1 MAGPL
6 FTVAEA
12 WGNGWAPAA
21 AAGLATIVA
30 TRRVL
35 AFLKQRQILD
45 LPNERSSHKLPTPRG
60 GGLATT
66 PILAAITLALG
77 WFHASAGLG
86 MLGLGALV
94 LLAIS
99 WADDR
104 KGLPPLPRFL
114 CHACMIAAFL
124 ALVPARMTL
133 FGDLLPLWADRL
145 AAGIA
150 WLWFVNLYNFMD
162 GIDGI
167 TGIETASLG
176 LGVALAASVASGLT
190 MLDIIPAGLA
200 VAAIGAGFLVF
211 NWHPAKV
218 FLGDSG
224 SIPLGYVL
232 GGLLLLLA
240 MQGQLAAAL
249 ILPGYYLA
257 DATITLARRA
267 LNGEKVWQAH
277 RKHFYQRAVQ
287 GGKRHDQ
294 VSLAILAGNVLL
306 GGAGVAAASG
316 RLWEGVAAAII
327 AVAGLL
333 ALLQFWSRSKAQ

>member
-6 FTVAEA
+6 FSAAEA
-12 WGNGWAPAA
+12 WGNGWVPAI
-21 AAGLATIVA
+21 AAGALTILA

-35 AFLKQRQILD
+35 TFLKHRQIMD
-45 LPNERSSHKLPTPRG
+45 LPNERSSHKLPVPRG

-66 PILAAITLALG
+66 PILAAIILALG
-77 WFHASAGLG
+77 WYHASAGLG

-114 CHACMIAAFL
+114 THACMIAAFL
-124 ALVPARMTL
+124 ALVPGKL
-133 FGDLLPLWADRL
+133 LVFGGALPIWADRL
-145 AAGIA
+145 IAGVA

-167 TGIETASLG
+167 TGMETASLG
-176 LGVALAASVASGLT
+176 LGIALVATLAPALAV
-190 MLDIIPAGLA
+190 LDVIPAGLA
-200 VAAIGAGFLVF
+200 VAAIGAAFLVW
-211 NWHPAKV
+211 NWHPAKI

-257 DATITLARRA
+257 DATITLIRRA
-267 LNGEKVWQAH
+267 LNREKIWQAH

-294 VSLAILAGNVLL
+294 VTLTILAGNVAL
-306 GGAGVAAASG
+306 GGAAVLATSGRVWEGAAAG
-316 RLWEGVAAAII
+316 IVIT
-327 AVAGLL
+327 AGML
-333 ALLQFWSRSKAQ
+333 ALLQSWSKGKPQ